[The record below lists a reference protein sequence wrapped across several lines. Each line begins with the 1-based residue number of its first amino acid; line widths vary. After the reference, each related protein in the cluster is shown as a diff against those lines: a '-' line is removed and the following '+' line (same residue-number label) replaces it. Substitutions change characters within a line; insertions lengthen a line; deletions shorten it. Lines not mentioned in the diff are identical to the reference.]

1 MVCTS
6 ASIYICR
13 GDLVQAGGPA
23 EQSKGAAGEAT
34 PAAPQTPR
42 PKEARPSSLS
52 AAKGVAAKLMQGKQ
66 NARAAAED
74 K

>member
-1 MVCTS
+1 M
-6 ASIYICR
+6 
-13 GDLVQAGGPA
+13 QAGGRA
-23 EQSKGAAGEAT
+23 EQTKAAAGEAA

-42 PKEARPSSLS
+42 AKEARPSSLS

-66 NARAAAED
+66 NARADAED